1 MGGGSTQRRSIV
13 SEVVDDKVEDS
24 YDKETS
30 DEVEEAFQNDQM
42 LGSETE
48 LILRLE
54 ESFLSDSSN
63 ELNNGRR

>member
-1 MGGGSTQRRSIV
+1 MGGGLTQKRSIV

-48 LILRLE
+48 LILRDWKRVSYLILQT
-54 ESFLSDSSN
+54 S
-63 ELNNGRR
+63 

>member
-1 MGGGSTQRRSIV
+1 MTPRRSIV

-24 YDKETS
+24 CDKENS

-54 ESFLSDSSN
+54 ESFLSDSLN

>member
-1 MGGGSTQRRSIV
+1 MTQRRSIV

-48 LILRLE
+48 LILRDWKRVSYLILQT
-54 ESFLSDSSN
+54 S
-63 ELNNGRR
+63 